1 TVMFRMHV
9 RPENE
14 KHFILQRYRQPTH
27 LETAPKGFRNALVM
41 ERSTVQSC
49 LAAPFFAD
57 RRPGFTRRFLIHRTR
72 NQSPRYPLTAR
83 VHHRP
88 RGTIMGTEVELKL
101 ATSRS
106 ELRKAMALP
115 WLTKMA
121 AEPAKHQHLTSVYFD
136 TPDLV

>member
-1 TVMFRMHV
+1 
-9 RPENE
+9 
-14 KHFILQRYRQPTH
+14 
-27 LETAPKGFRNALVM
+27 M

-49 LAAPFFAD
+49 LAAPFFCGPPA
-57 RRPGFTRRFLIHRTR
+57 RFYCRFLIHRTR

-136 TPDLV
+136 TPDLVLRDRGISLRVRRVGDQRLQTIKASSGALVQRDEWEYE